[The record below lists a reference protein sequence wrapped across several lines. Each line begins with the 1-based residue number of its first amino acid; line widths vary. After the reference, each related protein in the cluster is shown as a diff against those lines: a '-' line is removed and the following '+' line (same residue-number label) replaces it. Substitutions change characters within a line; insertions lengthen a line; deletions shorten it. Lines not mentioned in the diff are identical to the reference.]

1 MAKIKSQMN
10 QEEMIDHCVKNIPDI
25 RNGAYRKN
33 YLKAMS
39 GKSKSAAVK
48 AKCLD
53 CMNWQSTEVKLCPS
67 MDCPLWLYRPYQGDT
82 AEHVEEIAD
91 DDTN

>member
-1 MAKIKSQMN
+1 MAKLKSQMN
-10 QEEMIDHCVKNIPDI
+10 RAEMIEYCVNHIPDLHK
-25 RNGAYRKN
+25 GAYRRK

-39 GKSKSAAVK
+39 GKSMRAAVN

-67 MDCPLWLYRPYQGDT
+67 MDCPLWPYRPYQGGKNT
-82 AEHVEEIAD
+82 EAATESTEE
-91 DDTN
+91 